1 MKRFGKI
8 MLTALC
14 LALLAGCGKTGQEPA
29 STQTPAPAVTA
40 APETAVTPQPEETTA
55 PEEPLVG
62 EALRYQRAVVD
73 FWGLGYDTF
82 EDHLLVIP
90 KINREGEGA
99 QVLNQ
104 KIYDTYAPIYQE
116 LQEYQ
121 EEERL
126 YYITYTSRTAGDL
139 VGIIMYENG
148 GWQYSEAWHSY
159 TAFYYDAAQDRELTF
174 EEYVA
179 ALGFDLPTLET
190 KVLAMEDTG
199 ETQNHTSLGDAPQL
213 TGCIA
218 DEEGTTIIVS
228 HVYSEMM
235 GDYSSVRCYNV
246 GPVL

>member
-1 MKRFGKI
+1 MNRFGKI
-8 MLTALC
+8 VLTALC

-29 STQTPAPAVTA
+29 SAQTPAPAVTS
-40 APETAVTPQPEETTA
+40 APEAAVTPQPEETAA

-62 EALRYQRAVVD
+62 EALRCQREVVD
-73 FWGLGYDTF
+73 TNH
-82 EDHLLVIP
+82 EDYPFNDHQLVIP

-99 QVLNQ
+99 QALNQ

-179 ALGFDLPTLET
+179 ALGFDLPTLQEQLLT
-190 KVLAMEDTG
+190 MEDTDG
-199 ETQNHTSLGDAPQL
+199 TQGHTNLGDAPQL

-228 HVYSEMM
+228 HVYSEMI

>member
-1 MKRFGKI
+1 MKRLGKI
-8 MLTALC
+8 VLTALC
-14 LALLAGCGKTGQEPA
+14 LSLLAGCGKTGQEPA

-40 APETAVTPQPEETTA
+40 APETAVTPQPEETAA

-62 EALRYQRAVVD
+62 EALRYQREVVD
-73 FWGLGYDTF
+73 TNH
-82 EDHLLVIP
+82 EDYPFNDHQLVIP
-90 KINREGEGA
+90 KINRDGEGA
-99 QVLNQ
+99 QALNQ

-121 EEERL
+121 EENRL
-126 YYITYTSRTAGDL
+126 YNITCTSRMAGDL
-139 VGIIMYENG
+139 VGIIMTESVA
-148 GWQYSEAWHSY
+148 WQYSEGEVDY

-174 EEYVA
+174 EEYIT

-228 HVYSEMM
+228 HVYSEMI